1 MIKVN
6 AKDLDLGMT
15 DFSVSDGEPAH
26 YAGRVLL
33 ILRSGLWDG
42 LRMVLAGTFAAVL
55 LIGLIVGDW
64 LYFVRLTADAS
75 RYGFG
80 IARGRDQVTFA
91 DLDHVIHRFDRNGL
105 LPLPHGIARFF
116 PDVRRILIRPQY
128 RLFSLR
134 FRTAWPLKGSLELA
148 PAEGGFRVH
157 YIKRIPWSSAIITL
171 LWFALVGFGTIGFLV
186 SYVMEGGLASLGGVL
201 LGVGVMGLGL
211 LVLAF
216 GLITITMAYRLEDSR
231 LTQVYQELRN
241 ALE

>member
-1 MIKVN
+1 M
-6 AKDLDLGMT
+6 L
-15 DFSVSDGEPAH
+15 
-26 YAGRVLL
+26 
-33 ILRSGLWDG
+33 
-42 LRMVLAGTFAAVL
+42 LAGAFAVL
-55 LIGLIVGDW
+55 LFVGLIVGDW

-75 RYGFG
+75 RYGCG
-80 IARGRDQVTFA
+80 IARGRDRVALA
-91 DLDHVIHRFDRNGL
+91 DLDHVTHRFDRNGL

-148 PAEGGFRVH
+148 PAEDGFRVL

-171 LWFALVGFGTIGFLV
+171 LWFALVGLGTIGFLV
-186 SYVMEGGLASLGGVL
+186 SYAIQGGLASLGGVL
-201 LGVGVMGLGL
+201 LGVGVIGLGL

-231 LTQVYQELRN
+231 LTLVYQELRT
-241 ALE
+241 ALEWSSQSG